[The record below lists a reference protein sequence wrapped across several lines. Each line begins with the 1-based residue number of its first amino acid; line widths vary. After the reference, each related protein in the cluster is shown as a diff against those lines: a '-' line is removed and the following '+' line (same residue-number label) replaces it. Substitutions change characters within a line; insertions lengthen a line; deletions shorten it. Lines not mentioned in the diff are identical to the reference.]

1 MNPLINNIIK
11 ACAIYT
17 NPINRKLKPYLTG
30 SIGQDKNIF
39 IGIIDEV
46 PFKSGLVK
54 LGNVLDRIITENQ
67 DYAFSKINNDVVDYH
82 QGNLC
87 IVESLHLEYTTGW
100 AEENG
105 LNGYIYLVVTV
116 SYNELDQLGTVMVS
130 IHSELD

>member
-1 MNPLINNIIK
+1 MNPLINSIIK
-11 ACAIYT
+11 ACAVYT

-30 SIGQDKNIF
+30 YIGQNKNIL

-67 DYAFSKINNDVVDYH
+67 DYAFSKVNNNVVDYKV
-82 QGNLC
+82 GNFC
-87 IVESLHLEYTTGW
+87 IVESLHAEYTTGW
-100 AEENG
+100 AEEGG
-105 LNGYIYLVVTV
+105 LNGYISLVVTV
-116 SYNELDQLGTVMVS
+116 SYNELDKLGTVMVS